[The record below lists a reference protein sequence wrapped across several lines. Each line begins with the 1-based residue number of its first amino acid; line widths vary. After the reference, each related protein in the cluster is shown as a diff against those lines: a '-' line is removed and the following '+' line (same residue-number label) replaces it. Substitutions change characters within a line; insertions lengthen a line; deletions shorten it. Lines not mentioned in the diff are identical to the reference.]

1 MAEGVGFEP
10 TDGLPRLLI
19 SSQVPLTTHPP
30 FHLII
35 NGLSRL
41 FYRRLTNTT
50 ILKTLKAFYGHS
62 WAHIEIYA
70 RIKKYRYAGVIQ
82 ARKRELLGTHCRR
95 RVTEVQKLSH
105 RQQG

>member
-1 MAEGVGFEP
+1 
-10 TDGLPRLLI
+10 
-19 SSQVPLTTHPP
+19 
-30 FHLII
+30 LII

-41 FYRRLTNTT
+41 FYRRLTNTTICTT

>member
-1 MAEGVGFEP
+1 
-10 TDGLPRLLI
+10 
-19 SSQVPLTTHPP
+19 
-30 FHLII
+30 LII